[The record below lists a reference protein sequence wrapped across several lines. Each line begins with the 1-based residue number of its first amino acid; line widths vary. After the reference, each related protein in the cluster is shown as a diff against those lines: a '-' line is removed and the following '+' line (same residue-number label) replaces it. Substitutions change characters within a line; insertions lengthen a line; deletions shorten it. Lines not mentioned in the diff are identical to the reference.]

1 MSISENESRP
11 HFLRRHCSLVVIA
24 VVSADWNGAKRR
36 AHRLIIAFLSR
47 DQYHLP
53 THEKYPSIEHIFDSK
68 DKKPNIEH
76 YFFSYRMMM
85 MLFPNSLRPLV
96 SLLLLSSS
104 SLVPILSVMGWNIAI
119 NVTTHANGA
128 VGGRTFAIQPV
139 VAVTDGNEGMILQH
153 SFEGRVAVRIDPSS
167 FATDAG
173 GGRNDANLWKEG
185 ETTAASGTTLVSQSV
200 MNGRAIFTGLG
211 IDTAG
216 SRYRLKF
223 ILYDEHD
230 LIMDT
235 AVSDEFDVIVG
246 DAYQLGWVTHP
257 ESAFGGSVFGSQPL
271 VSIQDRG
278 GNTVTDVNEGMV
290 RNIRVFYIFVRHW
303 Y

>member
-1 MSISENESRP
+1 
-11 HFLRRHCSLVVIA
+11 
-24 VVSADWNGAKRR
+24 
-36 AHRLIIAFLSR
+36 
-47 DQYHLP
+47 
-53 THEKYPSIEHIFDSK
+53 
-68 DKKPNIEH
+68 
-76 YFFSYRMMM
+76 M

-128 VGGRTFAIQPV
+128 VGGRTFDIQPV
-139 VAVTDGNEGMILQH
+139 VVVTDNKGRILQH
-153 SFEGRVAVRIDPSS
+153 SFEGRVTVQIDPSS
-167 FATDAG
+167 FATEDDDVG
-173 GGRNDANLWKEG
+173 GGRRNDANLWKKEG
-185 ETTAASGTTLVSQSV
+185 ETKAASSTSTLVSQSV
-200 MNGRAIFTGLG
+200 MNGRVIFTGLG

-290 RNIRVFYIFVRHW
+290 RNIRVLYLFVRHW

>member
-1 MSISENESRP
+1 MS
-11 HFLRRHCSLVVIA
+11 
-24 VVSADWNGAKRR
+24 
-36 AHRLIIAFLSR
+36 
-47 DQYHLP
+47 
-53 THEKYPSIEHIFDSK
+53 
-68 DKKPNIEH
+68 
-76 YFFSYRMMM
+76 
-85 MLFPNSLRPLV
+85 FPNSLRPLV

-104 SLVPILSVMGWNIAI
+104 SLVPTFSVTGWNIAI
-119 NVTTHANGA
+119 DVTTHANGA

-139 VAVTDGNEGMILQH
+139 VAVTDNKGIILQH
-153 SFEGRVAVRIDPSS
+153 AFEGRVTVQIDPSS
-167 FATDAG
+167 FATEDNVG
-173 GGRNDANLWKEG
+173 GGRNDVNLWKEG
-185 ETTAASGTTLVSQSV
+185 ETTAHVSGSTLVSQSV
-200 MNGRAIFTGLG
+200 MNGRVIFTGLG

-246 DAYQLGWVTHP
+246 ESYQLGWVTHP

-278 GNTVTDVNEGMV
+278 GNTVMDVNEGMV
-290 RNIRVFYIFVRHW
+290 RVVIYPCIIYLFVRHW